1 MNQLTLLNI
10 LIIFE
15 AILLLVLSLIVFS
28 LKKQSS
34 REKNVV
40 KSDTTVLKEDFL
52 PIIVHEMRSPLSII
66 NGAADLLVKTTDSL
80 SVEQIHTLLNQV
92 KVSSTTL
99 LDMVGSILDISKMES
114 GKFEL
119 NKKMSNIN
127 SVLDDECSYFE
138 PLAKIKEMSLE
149 CTSNVDIP
157 DFSFDPDRI
166 KQVLNNLIS
175 NAIKFSSEKDKV
187 TISARKEGNKCVV
200 EVCDIGVGVPEEEK
214 QLLFQKFFQASNQ
227 GGRKGTGLGLFIS
240 KGIVEAHGGK
250 IWVEDNEPKGTKM
263 IFQIPINTN

>member
-10 LIIFE
+10 LIIVE
-15 AILLLVLSLIVFS
+15 AILLLVLSLIIFS
-28 LKKQSS
+28 LKNRSS
-34 REKNVV
+34 KEKNVV
-40 KSDTTVLKEDFL
+40 KSDTKVLKEDFL

-66 NGAADLLVKTTDSL
+66 NGAADLLVKNTNSL

-114 GKFEL
+114 GKFEI
-119 NKKMSNIN
+119 NKKMSSI
-127 SVLDDECSYFE
+127 SSILGDECSYFE
-138 PLAKIKEMSLE
+138 PLAKIKGISLE

-187 TISARKEGNKCVV
+187 TINARKEGNKCVV
-200 EVCDIGVGVPEEEK
+200 EVCDIGVGIPKEEK

-240 KGIVEAHGGK
+240 KGIVDAHGGK

-263 IFQIPINTN
+263 IFQIPLSTG